1 MSAQAF
7 PLAHCAVHC
16 SRAQAP
22 AASEITRFLQC
33 GFIQRAWNQPQA
45 DRWGVAIADQSAQT
59 ISSQVQ
65 TWSSELGV
73 SDGEQ
78 DEEAWS
84 RVLKV
89 LAMMPREPYRSCMSI
104 RSAFWQ
110 VLPQ

>member
-1 MSAQAF
+1 MLS
-7 PLAHCAVHC
+7 LAHCGSH
-16 SRAQAP
+16 AQAP
-22 AASEITRFLQC
+22 AASESTRFLQC
-33 GFIQRAWNQPQA
+33 GLNEPGTSLKRTIGALVVRSHCM
-45 DRWGVAIADQSAQT
+45 DDQFT
-59 ISSQVQ
+59 GTRTPQ